1 MTTNPNESHQTPA
14 ESLQTPA
21 ESQAI
26 PPAADA
32 GAEVVITVDHV
43 YLPFDEAGK
52 KVRTDWA
59 VTSVSTTRVSRRTRL
74 WVPTDLA
81 LHLSE
86 RNQAEILS
94 APLPPAAPETGKA
107 DQ

>member
-1 MTTNPNESHQTPA
+1 MTTNPNESQP
-14 ESLQTPA
+14 SPA
-21 ESQAI
+21 ESQGI
-26 PPAADA
+26 PPTAETTAAAAAEPDT

-43 YLPFDEAGK
+43 YLPFHEAGK
-52 KVRTDWA
+52 NVRTDWA

-86 RNQAEILS
+86 RGQAEILS
-94 APLPPAAPETGKA
+94 APLKA
-107 DQ
+107 GL